1 MKIGGI
7 ILGVIVL
14 IVGIVGW
21 SAIFTVHQTQQAI
34 VLQFGNPV
42 RIVEEPGIDFKIPF
56 VQDVVFIE
64 KRILSLDA
72 QPEEI
77 ITEDQK
83 RMVVDV
89 FTRYRIT
96 DPLEFIKAYT
106 NQLAAE
112 DRLDTIVRSNLRVV
126 LGEEQFTSLLSGER
140 SELMRRLS
148 ERVNEQMA
156 DNGIEIVDVR
166 IKRADLPEQNKE
178 AIFDRMRT
186 EREREAKEER
196 ALGDEEGQRIRAK
209 ADRDRTVLLAE
220 ARKQSDILRG
230 EGDGARAGIFN
241 KVAEQYPEFYAFYR
255 SLQAYRQALRS
266 EDTTMVLNPNS
277 AFFRFFGDIS
287 SVSPGDAV
295 NGNAAGRNAPA
306 SPRRPE

>member
-1 MKIGGI
+1 MRIGGI

-14 IVGIVGW
+14 VIGIVGW
-21 SAIFTVHQTQQAI
+21 SSIFTVHQTQQAI

-42 RIVEEPGIDFKIPF
+42 RIVEKPGIGFKIPF
-56 VQDVVFIE
+56 VQDVVYIE

-96 DPLEFIKAYT
+96 DPLAFIKAYS
-106 NQLAAE
+106 NMIAAE

-126 LGEEQFTSLLSGER
+126 LGEEEFTSLLSGER
-140 SELMRRLS
+140 SELMQRLS
-148 ERVNEQMA
+148 ERVNEQMD
-156 DNGIEIVDVR
+156 DNGIEIIDVR
-166 IKRADLPEQNKE
+166 IKRADLPDQNKE

-230 EGDGARAGIFN
+230 EGDGARAEIFN
-241 KVAEQYPEFYAFYR
+241 KVADDYQEFYAFYR
-255 SLQAYRQALRS
+255 SLQAYREALQQG
-266 EDTTMVLNPNS
+266 DTTMVLNPNS
-277 AFFRFFGDIS
+277 DFFRYFRDITP
-287 SVSPGDAV
+287 VSPAPSAQGGDGAS
-295 NGNAAGRNAPA
+295 GMMRMKPA
-306 SPRRPE
+306 E